1 MVQWF
6 KSLIVKLFNIKP
18 YSYDLN
24 IGQIDKIHRRTS
36 LVVYSN
42 YKESGVQAI
51 LKRLEAEKVECLYN
65 LAQFAGSA
73 DELKRLQG
81 RLEAVQS
88 FLSFIVGAGSMTPE
102 QASALRKIDSPEE
115 KKGTVV
121 YSQSFKS
128 KQDVSI

>member
-1 MVQWF
+1 M
-6 KSLIVKLFNIKP
+6 KLFKVQP

-24 IGQIDKIHRRTS
+24 IEQIDKIHRRTS

-42 YKESGVQAI
+42 FKESGVQAI

-65 LAQFAGSA
+65 LAKFAGSA

-88 FLSFIVGAGSMTPE
+88 FLSFIVGAGAMTAE
-102 QASALRKIDSPEE
+102 QASALRKIDSPEA

-121 YSQSFKS
+121 YSQAFKS